1 MEMLEYKTESE
12 LKAIVNDCELD
23 FDIRINAEKEILR
36 WTMYRTSPQESSITP
51 RDEWKRE
58 IKRRAKQTGL
68 YIACEELNFFWSKG
82 ELDYFEF
89 LWKQGVSI
97 GEIAKDLERNYAE
110 VALLVIDRGVVLQ

>member
-1 MEMLEYKTESE
+1 M
-12 LKAIVNDCELD
+12 
-23 FDIRINAEKEILR
+23 
-36 WTMYRTSPQESSITP
+36 
-51 RDEWKRE
+51 
-58 IKRRAKQTGL
+58 KRRAKQTGL